1 MSASNQNPNTDDSI
15 DVRRAGGGAKQE
27 DLRIGDFAR
36 LGGTNL
42 RTLRYYEQLGLITPT
57 ARSEGGFRFFRRAD
71 LGRLKMI
78 RSLQSLGLELAQIR
92 ALLGVRDQDRSREE
106 MLTGVRNTVEQH
118 AALLDDKIK
127 QLQAERLEL
136 GKALSQLDECETCEE
151 IPNAENQFC
160 KSCSKCGHPLPSNL
174 GALF

>member
-1 MSASNQNPNTDDSI
+1 MSASNQNPNVND
-15 DVRRAGGGAKQE
+15 RRAGDSAQQA

-71 LGRLKMI
+71 LGRLQMI
-78 RSLQSLGLELAQIR
+78 RSLQSLGLELAQIKE
-92 ALLGVRDQDRSREE
+92 LLGERDTERSREA
-106 MLTGVRNTVEQH
+106 MLAGVRETVEKH
-118 AALLDDKIK
+118 AQLLDEKIE
-127 QLQAERLEL
+127 QLQGERLEL

-160 KSCSKCGHPLPSNL
+160 KSCSKCGHPLPTNL